1 AISFE
6 INDSETLPDDI
17 QISWHTSYPV
27 LIPDSNITVNGSGK
41 NKELYLNL
49 NPETSGRSIITLTIT
64 DAGGLSDSESFTLI
78 VQPVDDPPKIQIPL
92 EDVFVIEDAKEYTLD
107 LNKLFTD
114 VDNEDSSIL
123 ISILNNTHK
132 DLVHADIIAKKLIL
146 DFMPDKNGI
155 ARLVLLGVSNGQSI
169 THDLN
174 INISPVDD
182 GPEFSNPPDITQNED
197 APQMLINMSGW
208 FTDPDNDDNQISYQ
222 LIQNTSPDI
231 LKLSIVNNNLYLN
244 FIENANG
251 ESFVQIAGYS
261 NGCLSAT
268 TSFIVRILPV
278 NDVPVVKNASIHLF
292 EDHSIN
298 GQVIAH
304 DVDQDNLT

>member
-17 QISWHTSYPV
+17 QIFWQTSYPA

-41 NKELYLNL
+41 NKKLYLNL
-49 NPETSGRSIITLTIT
+49 NPDTSGTSIITLTIT

-92 EDVFVIEDAKEYTLD
+92 EDVFVIEDAKKYTLD

-123 ISILNNTHK
+123 ISILNNTH
-132 DLVHADIIAKKLIL
+132 
-146 DFMPDKNGI
+146 
-155 ARLVLLGVSNGQSI
+155 
-169 THDLN
+169 
-174 INISPVDD
+174 
-182 GPEFSNPPDITQNED
+182 
-197 APQMLINMSGW
+197 
-208 FTDPDNDDNQISYQ
+208 
-222 LIQNTSPDI
+222 TSPDI
-231 LKLSIVNNNLYLN
+231 LNLSIVSNILYLN

-251 ESFVQIAGYS
+251 ESVVQIAGYS
-261 NGCLSAT
+261 NGLSAT

-292 EDHSIN
+292 EDYSIN